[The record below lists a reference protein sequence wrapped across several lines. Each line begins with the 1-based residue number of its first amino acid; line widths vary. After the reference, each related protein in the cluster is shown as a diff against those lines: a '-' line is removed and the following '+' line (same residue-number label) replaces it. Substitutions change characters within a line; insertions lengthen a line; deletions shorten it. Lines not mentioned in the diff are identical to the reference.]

1 MAKALRM
8 HTPYQLLNEK
18 NNNIN
23 NNLTSNIYHEFK
35 ELKSQTKKILPNI
48 LTDDITIDI
57 DEIKS
62 SHQKLLNGLV
72 LKQKSLD
79 EPMEKVYLSSSC
91 SNSLKRIA
99 KNNTVPICENC
110 NNIMLN
116 CTKTNNNKSEMKSL
130 KDWLIKILKELEI
143 LTTKTKQDVAE
154 EHRKLNWKFSAMV
167 IDRLCMI
174 LFAIATFI
182 STFTFSLNLFD

>member
-1 MAKALRM
+1 LAKALGM

-18 NNNIN
+18 NNSIN

-35 ELKSQTKKILPNI
+35 ELKNQTKKIPPNI

-72 LKQKSLD
+72 FKQKSLD

-110 NNIMLN
+110 NNIMLS

-130 KDWLIKILKELEI
+130 KDWLIKILKELEV